1 MGLSEHQLLDFIE
14 VLVRTCPVPD
24 VRLRKEK
31 PRWHEEAETTVLSV
45 SFQRPI
51 APGGM
56 LVPDIFECCLDMQT
70 MTPMGSDELVE
81 YVDSRFDSL
90 IDQAFEQLKVMDSEV
105 EPDAT

>member
-1 MGLSEHQLLDFIE
+1 M
-14 VLVRTCPVPD
+14 
-24 VRLRKEK
+24 
-31 PRWHEEAETTVLSV
+31 LSV